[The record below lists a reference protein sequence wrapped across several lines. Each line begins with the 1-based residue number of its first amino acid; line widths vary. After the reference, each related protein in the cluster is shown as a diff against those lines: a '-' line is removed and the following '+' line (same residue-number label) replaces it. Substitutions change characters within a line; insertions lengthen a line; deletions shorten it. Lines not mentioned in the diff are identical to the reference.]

1 MVLYLILVE
10 DDYFGE
16 SLPKAFQEAGGKEVD
31 KSPFSWWASSGIRK
45 EKGEEV
51 VERGKESCSFSFS
64 AAFPPGHD
72 HNHLSLFPHESAKKQ
87 EQTDAL
93 I

>member
-72 HNHLSLFPHESAKKQ
+72 HNHLSLFPHESAKK
-87 EQTDAL
+87 
-93 I
+93 